1 MQRHGREMGRMSPEP
16 GSWRALGRAIG
27 YLRRYRL
34 DAAGA
39 LLALIVV
46 SASNLAVPQV
56 LRIAIDSGV
65 EQHDGR
71 IVGLAAAGLVGL
83 ALVRGLT
90 SFLQGYLSERA
101 SQGVAYDLRD
111 ALFARIERLSFAY
124 FDRVEVGQLISR
136 ITNDVEQ
143 IRQFAGAGIIQLASA
158 IIMLLGTT
166 TLLLVINWRLALV
179 ALATIPLILIVLLRF
194 VRAVFPIF
202 GQLQRAIGRLNAV
215 LQEDLVGMRVIRIF
229 GQEQREAARYATANA
244 ELLDRNVAALHTFGN
259 NFPLVFFTGNLGLL
273 AVVWVG
279 GREVIGGQLTIGE
292 LVAFTAYLNFLL
304 FPIMTIGFQMATI
317 SRAGVSALRVF
328 DVLDEPDDLV
338 ERPDARVLPPI
349 QGRIEFRDVH
359 FRYPGAEQETLAG
372 IDLTIEPGQTAAIIG
387 TTGSGKS
394 SLVSLISRFYDVS
407 SGAVLIDG
415 HDVREVTLSSLRGQV
430 GIVMQETL
438 LFSGT
443 IRDNIAYG
451 RPEATDAEVVEAAQA
466 AQAEEFI
473 ATLPDGYD
481 TVVGERGLGLS
492 GGQRQRIAI
501 ARALL
506 VYPRILILDDSTS
519 SVDARTE
526 AAIQEALDRLMR
538 EGGRTIVVI
547 AQRISTVRNAD
558 VIIVLDAGKV
568 VAQGTH
574 DELLEESAIYNEI
587 IQSQL
592 VDDRAA
598 APAAAGGD
606 R

>member
-1 MQRHGREMGRMSPEP
+1 MSPEP
-16 GSWRALGRAIG
+16 GSGRALWRAIG
-27 YLRRYRL
+27 FLRHYRL

-39 LLALIVV
+39 LVALIVV
-46 SASNLAVPQV
+46 SAANLAVPQL
-56 LRIAIDSGV
+56 LRIAIDRGV
-65 EQHDGR
+65 ERSDGT
-71 IVGLAAAGLVGL
+71 VVALAAGGLVGL
-83 ALVRGLT
+83 ALVRGLA
-90 SFLQGYLSERA
+90 SYLQGYLSERA

-124 FDRVEVGQLISR
+124 FDRVEAGQLISR

-143 IRQFAGAGIIQLASA
+143 IRQFAGSGVIQLASA
-158 IIMLLGTT
+158 VIMLVGTT
-166 TLLLVINWRLALV
+166 TLLLIINWQLALV
-179 ALATIPLILIVLLRF
+179 ALATIPLILVVLLRF

-202 GQLQRAIGRLNAV
+202 GQLQRAIGTLNAV
-215 LQEDLVGMRVIRIF
+215 LQEDLVGMRVIRVF
-229 GQEQREAARYATANA
+229 GQERRETARYATANA
-244 ELLDRNVAALHTFGN
+244 ELLERNVAALNTFGN

-273 AVVWVG
+273 AVVWIG
-279 GREVIGGQLTIGE
+279 GREVIGGQLTVGE
-292 LVAFTAYLNFLL
+292 LVAFTAYLNYLL

-317 SRAGVSALRVF
+317 SRAGASALRVF
-328 DVLDEPDDLV
+328 DVLDEPEDLV
-338 ERPDARVLPPI
+338 ERPDARTLPPI

-359 FRYPGAEQETLAG
+359 FRYPGAEAEILTG

-415 HDVREVTLSSLRGQV
+415 QDVREVTLSSLRGQV

-451 RPEATDAEVVEAAQA
+451 RPDATDAEVVAAARAAQA
-466 AQAEEFI
+466 DEFI
-473 ATLPDGYD
+473 AELPDGYD

-492 GGQRQRIAI
+492 GGQRQRVAI

-506 VYPRILILDDSTS
+506 VDPRILILDDSTS

-526 AAIQEALDRLMR
+526 AAIQQALDRLMR
-538 EGGRTIVVI
+538 EGGRTVVVI
-547 AQRISTVRNAD
+547 AQRISTVRDAD
-558 VIIVLDAGKV
+558 LIVVLDAGQV
-568 VAQGTH
+568 VARGTH
-574 DELLEESAIYNEI
+574 AGLLEESAIYNEI

-592 VDDRAA
+592 VDDRAP
-598 APAAAGGD
+598 APVAAGGG

>member
-1 MQRHGREMGRMSPEP
+1 MGRMSPEP
-16 GSWRALGRAIG
+16 GSGRALGRAIG
-27 YLRRYRL
+27 YLRQYRL

-46 SASNLAVPQV
+46 SAANLAVPQV
-56 LRIAIDSGV
+56 LRVAIDRGV
-65 EQHDGR
+65 DGR
-71 IVGLAAAGLVGL
+71 NGTVVALAAASLVGL
-83 ALVRGLT
+83 ALVRGLS

-101 SQGVAYDLRD
+101 SQGVAFDLRE

-124 FDRVEVGQLISR
+124 FDRVEAGQLISR

-143 IRQFAGAGIIQLASA
+143 IRQFAGTGVIQLASA
-158 IIMLLGTT
+158 FIMLLGTT
-166 TLLLVINWRLALV
+166 TLLLIINWRLALV
-179 ALATIPLILIVLLRF
+179 ALAAIPLILLVLLRF
-194 VRAVFPIF
+194 VRSVFPIF
-202 GQLQRAIGRLNAV
+202 GQLQRAIGKLNAV

-229 GQEQREAARYATANA
+229 GQEQREIARYRVAND
-244 ELLDRNVAALHTFGN
+244 ELLDRNVAALNAFGN
-259 NFPLVFFTGNLGLL
+259 NFPLVFFAGNVGLL
-273 AVVWVG
+273 GVVWIG
-279 GREVIGGQLTIGE
+279 GREVIGAQLTIGE
-292 LVAFTAYLNFLL
+292 LVAFTAYLNYLL
-304 FPIMTIGFQMATI
+304 FPILTIGFQMATI
-317 SRAGVSALRVF
+317 SRAGASALRVF

-338 ERPDARVLPPI
+338 ERPDARVLPHLN
-349 QGRIEFRDVH
+349 GGIEFRNVH
-359 FRYPGAEQETLAG
+359 FRYPGAEQEILSG
-372 IDLTIEPGQTAAIIG
+372 IDLTIQSGQTAAIIG

-415 HDVREVTLSSLRGQV
+415 QDVREVTLSSLRGQI

-451 RPEATDAEVVEAAQA
+451 RPEASDAEIVQAAQA
-466 AQAEEFI
+466 AQAAEFI
-473 ATLPDGYD
+473 ETLPAGFD
-481 TVVGERGLGLS
+481 TIVGERGLGLS

-506 VYPRILILDDSTS
+506 VDPRILILDDSTS

-538 EGGRTIVVI
+538 EGGRTVVVI
-547 AQRISTVRNAD
+547 AQRISTVRDAD
-558 VIIVLDAGKV
+558 IIVVLDAGKV

-574 DELLEESAIYNEI
+574 AELLEESAIYNEI

-592 VDDRAA
+592 VDDRTTEAA
-598 APAAAGGD
+598 MAGGD